1 MAIVKREKGKI
12 KRQFWE
18 TFVSRIEHD
27 LNGRQINSYK
37 IITNLNRTD
46 KDNLQ
51 LNPITEHTW
60 LDCCQKLWTK
70 QSNDN
75 TTERNCAKLTEN
87 CVDLIT
93 MEELETT
100 IKALKARKSPGSD
113 GINNEL
119 YKHAPKSF

>member
-1 MAIVKREKGKI
+1 VKRETRKI
-12 KRQFWE
+12 KRQCWE
-18 TFVSRIEHD
+18 TFVLRIKHD
-27 LNGRQINSYK
+27 LHGRRINAYK
-37 IITNLNRTD
+37 IIKNLNRTE

-51 LNPITEHTW
+51 LNPIKEHTW
-60 LDCCQKLWTK
+60 LDYYQKLWTK

-75 TTERNCAKLTEN
+75 TTEKKCAKLREN

-100 IKALKARKSPGSD
+100 INALKARKSPGSD

-119 YKHAPKSF
+119 YKHAPKGFFT